1 MKRREFI
8 KLSTIA
14 ASTLFISNNSYAKD
28 VDINEI
34 NFNQSVFTQNGAQ
47 TIMIFLY
54 GGASELSGNFTNID
68 EIKAAS
74 QSNYDNYFRGVTKT
88 VPNNFWQE
96 AGGAF
101 MEELVSSGDL
111 NVFRTIFSKQR
122 DEENN
127 KSHGRCV
134 AQNQRGAF
142 REEGEGIFST
152 LARVL
157 SEKGAINSNTVLPFI
172 TMEGESAFFSIGDTP
187 LAGYVKPVGVNE
199 NLDNPYTRA
208 GDNPWYY
215 YTRAE
220 RDANATNYRD
230 TPPLL
235 DAKLNFLAQNINTPG
250 SMKEAFA
257 KRGDLEAFIE
267 DIKTKTLPEGVAYP
281 ENNDFAQKLEA
292 AVKILSANPDTKV
305 ISLGSGGLGG
315 WDDHNEA
322 RDYMSRMES
331 LFGALKSAM
340 EHIKAEGKDGN
351 INICI
356 FGDFGRNVN
365 LNSALGWDHGN
376 NQNLFLLG
384 GKNYFNH
391 VGVAGET
398 KLYNSGALNRLY
410 LVPKEGSVEFEP
422 LSVAATI
429 YKIYGIENPEV
440 LTGGYGEIGSGLL
453 K

>member
-1 MKRREFI
+1 MKRRSFI
-8 KLSTIA
+8 KLSA
-14 ASTLFISNNSYAKD
+14 ALAGILVISDRIYAKD
-28 VDINEI
+28 IDISKV
-34 NFNQSVFTQNGAQ
+34 NFNQTVFTQNSAQ

-54 GGASELSGNFTNID
+54 GGASELSGNLTNID

-74 QSNYDNYFRGVTKT
+74 QSNYDDYFRGVTKT
-88 VPNNFWQE
+88 ANGFWQE
-96 AGGAF
+96 AGGTF
-101 MEELVSSGDL
+101 MESLVASGDL
-111 NVFRTIFSKQR
+111 NVFRTIFSRKR

-127 KSHGRCV
+127 KSHGICV

-157 SEKGAINSNTVLPFI
+157 SEKGAIDANTVLPFI
-172 TMEGESAFFSIGDTP
+172 TMEGESAFFSKGDTP
-187 LAGYVKPVGVNE
+187 LAGYVNPVGVNE
-199 NLDNPYTRA
+199 NLDNPYAR
-208 GDNPWYY
+208 DRINNWYA
-215 YTRAE
+215 YTKAE
-220 RDANATNYRD
+220 VDANSTNYRD

-235 DAKLNFLAQNINTPG
+235 DAKLDALAQNMNSSG
-250 SMKEAFA
+250 SMKGAFD
-257 KRGDLEAFIE
+257 KRGGLETFIE
-267 DIKTKTLPEGVAYP
+267 DIKTKTVPEGITYP
-281 ENNDFAQKLEA
+281 TNNAFAKKLEA
-292 AVKILSANPDTKV
+292 AIKILSANPDTKI

-322 RDYMSRMES
+322 RDYVTRMES
-331 LFGALKSAM
+331 LFAALSTAM
-340 EHIKAEGKDGN
+340 EHIKAEGREGN
-351 INICI
+351 INICV

-376 NQNLFLLG
+376 NQNFFLLG

-391 VGVAGET
+391 AGVVGET
-398 KLYNSGALNRLY
+398 KLDNSGSLNRLY
-410 LVPKEGSVEFEP
+410 LVPKSGSAEFEP

-440 LTGGYGEIGSGLL
+440 LTGGYGEIGNGLF

>member
-1 MKRREFI
+1 MKRRAFI
-8 KLSTIA
+8 KLSA
-14 ASTLFISNNSYAKD
+14 ALASTLFVPSKHYAAD
-28 VDINEI
+28 VDINQV
-34 NFNQSVFTQNGAQ
+34 NFNQSAFTQNSAQ

-88 VPNNFWQE
+88 ANGFWQE
-96 AGGAF
+96 AGGTF
-101 MEELVSSGDL
+101 MEEMVAGGDL
-111 NVFRTIFSKQR
+111 NVFRTMFSRQR

-134 AQNQRGAF
+134 AQNQRGGF

-157 SEKGAINSNTVLPFI
+157 TEKGAIDANAVLPFI
-172 TMEGESAFFSIGDTP
+172 TMEGESAFFAKGDTP
-187 LAGYVKPVGVNE
+187 LAGYVNPVGVNE
-199 NLDNPYTRA
+199 RLDNPYTRE
-208 GDNPWYY
+208 GINQWYY
-215 YTRAE
+215 YTGAE
-220 RDANATNYRD
+220 RDANRTNYRD

-235 DAKLNFLAQNINTPG
+235 DAKLNLTAQNSNREG
-250 SMKEAFA
+250 AMKEAFG
-257 KRGDLEAFIE
+257 KRGSLETFIE
-267 DIKTKTLPEGVAYP
+267 EIKTKTVPAGVTYP
-281 ENNDFAQKLEA
+281 DNNDFAEKLEA
-292 AVKILSANPDTKV
+292 AVKILVANPDTKV

-322 RDYMSRMES
+322 RDYVTRMES

-340 EHIKAEGKDGN
+340 EHIKAEGKEGN
-351 INICI
+351 INIAI

-384 GKNYFNH
+384 GKNYFNA
-391 VGVAGET
+391 VGVVGET
-398 KLYNSGALNRLY
+398 TVDNSGALNRLY
-410 LVPKEGSVEFEP
+410 LKPKAGSYEFEP
-422 LSVAATI
+422 ICVAATL
-429 YKIYGIENPEV
+429 YKIYGVENPEV
-440 LTGGYGEIGSGLL
+440 LTGGYGVIGGGLL

>member
-1 MKRREFI
+1 MKRRAFI
-8 KLSTIA
+8 KLSA
-14 ASTLFISNNSYAKD
+14 VVASTAFVLEKSYAKD
-28 VDINEI
+28 VDISSV
-34 NFNQSVFTQNGAQ
+34 NFNQATFTQNSAQ

-54 GGASELSGNFTNID
+54 GGASELSGNFTNIE
-68 EIKAAS
+68 EIKTAS
-74 QSNYDNYFRGVTKT
+74 QSNYDKYFRGVTKT
-88 VPNNFWQE
+88 VPNSFWQE

-101 MEELVSSGDL
+101 METLVASGDM
-111 NVFRTIFSKQR
+111 NVFRTMFSKVR
-122 DEENN
+122 DENNN
-127 KSHGRCV
+127 KSHGICV

-142 REEGEGIFST
+142 REDGEGIFST

-157 SEKGAINSNTVLPFI
+157 SEKGAIDTNTVLPFI
-172 TMEGESAFFSIGDTP
+172 TMEGESGFFSKGDTP
-187 LAGYVKPVGVNE
+187 LAGFVNPVGINE
-199 NLDNPYTRA
+199 QLDNPYKREQL
-208 GDNPWYY
+208 NNWYY
-215 YTRAE
+215 YTKAE
-220 RDANATNYRD
+220 KDVNQTS
-230 TPPLL
+230 TLPLL
-235 DAKLNFLAQNINTPG
+235 DAKLNNLSQTINSRGPI
-250 SMKEAFA
+250 KEAFG
-257 KRGDLEAFIE
+257 KRGAMETFIE
-267 DIKTKTLPEGVAYP
+267 GIKTKTLPIGIAYP
-281 ENNDFAQKLEA
+281 ANNPFAEKLEA

-322 RDYMSRMES
+322 RDYVTRMES
-331 LFGALKSAM
+331 LFAALSSAM
-340 EHIKAEGKDGN
+340 EHIKAEAKDGN
-351 INICI
+351 INICV

-391 VGVAGET
+391 VGVVGET
-398 KLYNSGALNRLY
+398 KLDNSGALNRIY
-410 LVPKEGSVEFEP
+410 LVPKDGSPEFEP